1 MQQGDINQGNKRTA
15 QGKWRRPEKGMKI
28 MEKTTLLSPLMKR
41 GSEFLGVQ
49 YPILCGAMTWV
60 SEPNLVSAVCNAGG
74 FGCLAGGN
82 APTEVLR
89 NQIAQLRSLTD
100 KNFAVNLITIAPAYK
115 DHLAMLADVKVPY
128 IIFAGSFP
136 KEKEIEAAKATG
148 AKVLC
153 FASTVSIAERM
164 IRFGADA
171 IILEGSEAGG
181 HIGHVS
187 TTVLVQQVL
196 YKFADQIP
204 IFIAGGIATGK
215 MMAHLLLMGA
225 AGVQLGT
232 RFVMTKESTVHP
244 AFKEAF
250 KRANARDAIST
261 PQYDS
266 KLPVVAVRALRN
278 KGTDAFG
285 ALQLKLLRELEAGT
299 IHRQAAQ
306 EEVEK
311 FWIGALRRA
320 AVEGDVAGG
329 SLMAGQSVGL
339 VEEISTVQE
348 VIDDMLCGAEKE
360 LAVVKTKLGC

>member
-1 MQQGDINQGNKRTA
+1 MSHEKITKLMQ
-15 QGKWRRPEKGMKI
+15 
-28 MEKTTLLSPLMKR
+28 R
-41 GSEFLGVQ
+41 GSDFLGVK
-49 YPILCGAMTWV
+49 YPILCGAMTWI
-60 SEPNLVSAVCNAGG
+60 SEPQLVSAVCNHGC

-82 APTEVLR
+82 APTDVLLKYIE
-89 NQIAQLRSLTD
+89 QTKALTD
-100 KNFAVNLITIAPAYK
+100 KPFAVNLITIAPAYK
-115 DHLAMLADVKVPY
+115 EHLAMIKDVKVPF

-148 AKVLC
+148 AKVMC

-187 TTVLVQQVL
+187 SVILMQQVL
-196 YKFADQIP
+196 YKFADQVP
-204 IFIAGGIATGK
+204 MFMAGGMSTGK
-215 MMAHLLLMGA
+215 MMAHALLMGA

-232 RFVMTKESTVHP
+232 RFVMTKECTCHP
-244 AFKEAF
+244 AFKDVF
-250 KRANARDAIST
+250 IRANARDAIAT

-278 KGTDAFG
+278 KGMDNFG
-285 ALQLKLLRELEAGT
+285 KLQLRLLKELEAGT
-299 IHRQAAQ
+299 CHRQDAQ

-311 FWIGALRRA
+311 YWMGALRRA
-320 AVEGDVAGG
+320 AVEGDIDFG

-339 VEEISTVQE
+339 VDSEMSIQQLVDELLNDGEAALQDIAGK
-348 VIDDMLCGAEKE
+348 LC
-360 LAVVKTKLGC
+360 